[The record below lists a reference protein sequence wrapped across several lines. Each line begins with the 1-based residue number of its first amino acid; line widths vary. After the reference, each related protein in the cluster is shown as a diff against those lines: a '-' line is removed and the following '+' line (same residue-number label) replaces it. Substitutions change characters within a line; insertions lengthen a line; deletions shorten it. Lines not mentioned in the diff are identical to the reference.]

1 MARNKDK
8 SVAADNPDYPDDA
21 PVIVVAFAEAL
32 QTAFPDWEGNTP
44 LPLTAINDSEASHY
58 SFPAPR
64 LTDAE
69 SGTPSESTSVG
80 EPPTDSALDASPS
93 DDSDTTTAEL
103 SASMRALK
111 ERLEAGG
118 MSVETE
124 ADGQALQATK
134 LGDTYR
140 VRPGEIIEGDG
151 ALRPQLSP
159 LVNCCSLAFPC
170 QTVFTAPVGCSLPGT
185 RGSDRRSDSQA
196 PLRTDDCHHCHHSR
210 WSVNQAA
217 AWSATSSSSPGP
229 SKR

>member
-1 MARNKDK
+1 MSRNSYEGSASIVGMADTTEEVTFDIGDVVHDRDDDDPNNAVVVNTPSKLAHEWHAHKGK

-32 QTAFPDWEGNTP
+32 QPAFPDWEGAAP

-69 SGTPSESTSVG
+69 SSTASKPTSDS
-80 EPPTDSALDASPS
+80 EPPSDSVSNVSPS
-93 DDSDTTTAEL
+93 DDPATTAAEL

-111 ERLEAGG
+111 ERLEEGG
-118 MSVETE
+118 MSVEIE

-134 LGDTYR
+134 LGDIYR

-151 ALRPQLSP
+151 ALRPQLSSI
-159 LVNCCSLAFPC
+159 VHEF
-170 QTVFTAPVGCSLPGT
+170 
-185 RGSDRRSDSQA
+185 SDS
-196 PLRTDDCHHCHHSR
+196 S
-210 WSVNQAA
+210 
-217 AWSATSSSSPGP
+217 
-229 SKR
+229 